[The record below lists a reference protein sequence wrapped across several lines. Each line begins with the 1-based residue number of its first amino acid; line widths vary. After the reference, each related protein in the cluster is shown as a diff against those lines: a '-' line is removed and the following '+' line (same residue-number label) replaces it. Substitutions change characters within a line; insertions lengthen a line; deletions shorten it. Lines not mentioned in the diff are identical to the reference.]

1 MPTPSTLSAIALL
14 AVPVAFFIPS
24 PLSFA
29 SSNILNSVNPCL
41 VPGTCVT
48 PLQLNF
54 LVGQLVDC
62 VGPGPSETVN
72 TLCIIKQLQN
82 PNVKT
87 IDYVKCEQPGITPE
101 LGSFCDEQCKKCLNG
116 GDKVGGTC
124 YTCSCWT

>member
-14 AVPVAFFIPS
+14 AIPVAFFIPS
-24 PLSFA
+24 PLSFT

-54 LVGQLVDC
+54 LLGQLVDC
-62 VGPGPSETVN
+62 VGPGPSKTVN

-87 IDYVKCEQPGITPE
+87 IDYVKCEHPGVTPE
-101 LGSFCDEQCKKCLNG
+101 MGIPCHANCTKCLSG
-116 GDKVGGTC
+116 GDQVGGFCSTC
-124 YTCSCWT
+124 TC